1 MRSPLEQFL
10 KQALVDFETELRKHG
25 SEAPTHRAYRMRGAD
40 QFAAFL
46 LGHRGLGAE
55 LYIFDTP
62 ARNRLELDT
71 DLSGEPVS
79 WVAQDQIDRLIHSHG
94 C

>member
-46 LGHRGLGAE
+46 LGQPPKKDWAKSAAL
-55 LYIFDTP
+55 
-62 ARNRLELDT
+62 NSRLVPFEGDSVPHDEQLT
-71 DLSGEPVS
+71 RE
-79 WVAQDQIDRLIHSHG
+79 A
-94 C
+94 